1 MKKLP
6 SLGLAAL
13 LLFFVAGVSAQ
24 DVVHALVG
32 TIEKLD
38 SVGKTIGVKT
48 ADGTVHTVHFVG
60 RTTVHG
66 AEGVATGSKDA
77 FHGLTKGSEVVV
89 HYTTKGTEDTAE
101 EVDHV
106 GKEGLKVSEGTISHI
121 DRGAKTIAIKS
132 ADGTEETFRL
142 TGHAAKDAGTDI
154 AEGTEKTAHV
164 TVYYTE
170 DAGHKVAHFF
180 KKAVE

>member
-13 LLFFVAGVSAQ
+13 LLVFVVAVSAQ

-38 SVGKTIGVKT
+38 AVGKTIAVKT
-48 ADGTVHTVHFVG
+48 ADGTVHTLHFVG

-66 AEGVATGSKDA
+66 AQAVATGSKDA
-77 FHGLTKGSEVVV
+77 FHGLTKGSDVVV
-89 HYTTKGTEDTAE
+89 HYTTKGAEDTAE

-106 GKEGLKVSEGTISHI
+106 GKDGLKVSEGTISHI

-180 KKAVE
+180 KKVVE